1 MVIKLKKNNVSVEIA
16 KTNVDK
22 DSNNKKV
29 KKLKSVGLLPIPS
42 PVVYICGRAG
52 SGKSQLLQSIFTAKG
67 DNKLFRK
74 FFNHIEVFSPS
85 LASFDKNPFS
95 IPDDQIHPEYIEEEV
110 EELYDNLDKEY
121 KNAFIIDDC
130 IAEIN
135 NSKTSKKL
143 IFNHRHKNLSVF
155 ITSQAYIEL
164 AKRLRD
170 NINVLIMFETNIKNW
185 NFLNEEKLNL
195 PQEKLEQL
203 IDFVFDAPYTF
214 LIISLGQPTKNNRS
228 GIRYFK
234 NFDEF
239 KID

>member
-1 MVIKLKKNNVSVEIA
+1 MVIKLKKNDISVEIK

-52 SGKSQLLQSIFTAKG
+52 SGKSQFLQSIFTAKG
-67 DNKLFRK
+67 NNKLFRK

-95 IPDDQIHPEYIEEEV
+95 IPEDQIHEDWDEEFV
-110 EELYDNLDKEY
+110 NELYDNLDKTY
-121 KNAFIIDDC
+121 KNCWVIDDL

-135 NSKTSKKL
+135 LSKLSKKM
-143 IFNHRHKNLSVF
+143 IFNHRHKNLSLF
-155 ITSQAYIEL
+155 ITSQSYIEL

-170 NINVLIMFETNIKNW
+170 NINVLVLFQTNIKNY
-185 NFLNEEKLNL
+185 NFINEEKLNL
-195 PQEKLEQL
+195 PQDKLEEM
-203 IDFVFDAPYTF
+203 IDFVFDSPYNF
-214 LIISLGQPTKNNRS
+214 LIISIGQATKSNPS
-228 GIRYFK
+228 GIRFFK
-234 NFDEF
+234 NFSEF

>member
-1 MVIKLKKNNVSVEIA
+1 MVIKLKKNNISVEIA

-22 DSNNKKV
+22 DANNKKV

-95 IPDDQIHPEYIEEEV
+95 IPDDQIHEDWDEEEIN
-110 EELYDNLDKEY
+110 ELYDNLDKTY
-121 KNAFIIDDC
+121 KNAFIIDDL

-135 NSKTSKKL
+135 NSKLSKKL
-143 IFNHRHKNLSVF
+143 VFNHRHKNLSVF
-155 ITSQAYIEL
+155 ITSQAYVEL

-170 NINVLIMFETNIKNW
+170 NINVLILFQTNIKNY
-185 NFLNEEKLNL
+185 NFINEEKLNL
-195 PQEKLEQL
+195 PQDKLDEM
-203 IDFVFDAPYTF
+203 INFVYDAPYNF
-214 LIISLGQPTKNNRS
+214 LIISIGQATKSNPS
-228 GIRYFK
+228 GLRYFK
-234 NFDEF
+234 CFNEF